1 MTPKNLKPEELQK
14 VKTLEALVSQNLQEL
29 GIACYDEVAARSRV
43 VEITEQLN
51 QAAQE
56 KNEYYNQ
63 LREIYGD
70 GTIDLSEGTFLP
82 AAVESAE

>member
-63 LREIYGD
+63 LREAYGD

-82 AAVESAE
+82 AAAESAE

>member
-1 MTPKNLKPEELQK
+1 MTPKKLKPEELQK

-43 VEITEQLN
+43 VEITQELDK
-51 QAAQE
+51 AAHE

-63 LREIYGD
+63 LRQTYGD
-70 GTIDLSEGTFLP
+70 GTINLAEGTFLP
-82 AAVESAE
+82 TDPESAE